1 MSDNYHFL
9 QLCNVYK
16 DSRNKWALRINKLNF
31 NIDNYKTVKTK
42 IFLYLLW
49 NTVIFIYL
57 LEFFLNLLFVIYMPY
72 INILSKTIFFFSIF
86 DSIIVIILTYRG
98 FYAYSN
104 DKSNMLQ
111 RSAKFFFMLSI
122 WCFIKLLVY
131 VIHTLSFALITN
143 EKINNELYYY
153 GSRSVYFSY
162 FMEIIITIN
171 IIKSVLT
178 LFTGQKIQ
186 YIVSCIR
193 TSTILKSK
201 IRKDLEK
208 QSFLFD
214 DYTYG
219 TFISDLKE

>member
-9 QLCNVYK
+9 QLCNIYK
-16 DSRNKWALRINKLNF
+16 DSRNKWPLRINKLNF

-42 IFLYLLW
+42 IFLYILW
-49 NTVIFIYL
+49 NTVIFTYL
-57 LEFFLNLLFVIYMPY
+57 LEFFMNLLFAIYMPY
-72 INILSKTIFFFSIF
+72 INTLSKTIFFFSIF
-86 DSIIVIILTYRG
+86 DSIIVIILTCRG

-104 DKSNMLQ
+104 DKSNMLHK
-111 RSAKFFFMLSI
+111 SAKFFFMLSI

-153 GSRSVYFSY
+153 GSKSVYFSY
-162 FMEIIITIN
+162 FMEIIITVN
-171 IIKSVLT
+171 IIKFVLT

-214 DYTYG
+214 DFTYG